1 MRKKRSVDVVFYLG
15 VVCLLVWIVDF
26 INIVFIIQKSIT
38 LLWYSNTG
46 LLATA
51 IALLRRDS
59 RLIFTLFCALFVIE
73 GIWGV
78 GFFSLLLFN
87 KAIPG
92 VADYA
97 FAPSYSNKD
106 FILSLYHLV
115 TPISLLV
122 ALVKFRKVYKY
133 GWVGAMIFASVLT
146 FITYFLV
153 DKSQNVNC
161 VHTLD
166 HCRSML
172 SFLYTFNNPL
182 RLFLGIA
189 CITVVVYI
197 PTNYILY
204 QIGKRL
210 RWKRS

>member
-1 MRKKRSVDVVFYLG
+1 MRKKRSIDVVFYLG

-59 RLIFTLFCALFVIE
+59 RLIFTLFCALFIIE

-97 FAPSYSNKD
+97 FAPSYSSKD

-115 TPISLLV
+115 TPISLLI
-122 ALVKFRKVYKY
+122 ALVKFRRVYKY
-133 GWVGAMIFASVLT
+133 GWVGASIFASALT
-146 FITYFLV
+146 FITYFFV

-172 SFLYTFNNPL
+172 SFLYTVTNPS

-197 PTNYILY
+197 PTNFILY
-204 QIGKRL
+204 KIGKRL